1 MPKVIITAQ
10 VDDGAKWEAN
20 FRTHDDVRK
29 SYGLGAPVHYA
40 VNGNQVTLCM
50 EPTNLDTFMTAM
62 QAPATVSA
70 MASDGVKA
78 ATVKMVVLDK
88 SLAV

>member
-10 VDDGAKWEAN
+10 VEDGVKWEAN
-20 FRTHDDVRK
+20 FRTHADVFK
-29 SYGLGAPVHYA
+29 TYGLGAPVDYA
-40 VNGNQVTLCM
+40 VAGNEVTLCM
-50 EPTNLDTFMTAM
+50 EPASLDTFMKAM
-62 QAPATVSA
+62 QASLTVSA

-78 ATVKMVVLDK
+78 ATVKTVVLDK